1 MKVLIVSGE
10 PLFSRP
16 ITYGLPS
23 SWDVRTVEAL
33 APDLQALIDK
43 FEKPNEIPPE
53 EARLAV
59 RDAVRRA
66 EGEVR
71 DWEPDALVGIGFGG
85 DVVAILRAQK
95 FWQGGAVVVNP
106 TGLYR
111 YTPTLFR
118 NGESA
123 GECVWVVTG
132 HANRQSS
139 SRMRSLTEKGRAT
152 SVIYT
157 SASEPI
163 YVSGFLASCVTLASH
178 SCAA

>member
-1 MKVLIVSGE
+1 MRVLIVSGE
-10 PLFSRP
+10 PLASRP

-23 SWDVRTVEAL
+23 DWEVRTVEAL
-33 APDLQALIDK
+33 APDLQALTDK
-43 FEKPNEIPPE
+43 FEKAADIPPE

-59 RDAVRRA
+59 REAVRRTEQA
-66 EGEVR
+66 VR
-71 DWEPDALVGIGFGG
+71 EWEPDALIGTGFGG

-95 FWQGGAVVVNP
+95 FWQGGSVVVNP

-111 YTPTLFR
+111 YTPTLVR
-118 NGESA
+118 SGESF

-132 HANRQSS
+132 QTDRQSS
-139 SRMRSLTEKGRAT
+139 SRMRTLTEKGRAT

-178 SCAA
+178 SQAA

>member
-1 MKVLIVSGE
+1 MRVLIVSGE
-10 PLFSRP
+10 PLASRP

-59 RDAVRRA
+59 REAVRRT
-66 EGEVR
+66 EEEVR

-85 DVVAILRAQK
+85 DVVAILRAQR
-95 FWQGGAVVVNP
+95 FWKSGAVVVNP

-111 YTPTLFR
+111 YTPTLVR
-118 NGESA
+118 SGESV

-132 HANRQSS
+132 PGTRHSS

-152 SVIYT
+152 SVVYAN
-157 SASEPI
+157 ASEAI
-163 YVSGFLASCVTLASH
+163 YGTGFLASCVTLASH
-178 SCAA
+178 SQAA